1 MVNGIKMKVKLIK
14 DHQEYMLINDER
26 FVIATTDASIL
37 EATDKMKLSKQNCN
51 LLFGIY
57 EPISNED
64 WKIIDGFSDYKISHL
79 GNVVSCKFGKTK
91 FISQHIV
98 KGGYNQVTL
107 FADNGKKRLFRV
119 HQLVAKEFL
128 GHIINGMRSVIDHID
143 GNKKNN
149 NVSNIRI
156 TSQRVNSIGRKNPSS
171 KYKGV
176 SFYKNYNKWCAKI
189 YIDGKENNLGYFLNE
204 EDAAKA
210 YQDALSKIESKCHSL
225 EIEVEI
231 EMQCLDPTC
240 DGINRKG
247 ICIPGDKPKLD
258 SQGCLILK
266 KI

>member
-1 MVNGIKMKVKLIK
+1 MKAKLIK
-14 DHQEYMLINDER
+14 KYSLYELYKIQLDKTVLIGSSDH
-26 FVIATTDASIL
+26 DAKIM
-37 EATDKMKLSKQNCN
+37 AYGKDMHYKLSKQNCN

-98 KGGYNQVTL
+98 KEGYNQVTL

-128 GHIINGMRSVIDHID
+128 GHTINGMRNVIDHID
-143 GNKKNN
+143 GNKQNN

-171 KYKGV
+171 KHRGV

-210 YQDALSKIESKCHSL
+210 YQDALSKLEPQYFNN
-225 EIEVEI
+225 EIEVMIVMEEVQEI
-231 EMQCLDPTC
+231 YR
-240 DGINRKG
+240 DGTVKWER
-247 ICIPGDKPKLD
+247 CPKLD
-258 SQGCLILK
+258 SEGCLVLTK